1 MWEQHVLTDS
11 MGRKAI
17 LTIDNTAMT
26 SKKRAGAPRGL
37 TFETPGEAL
46 TLLEKKVLGR

>member
-1 MWEQHVLTDS
+1 MWEQHVLIDS

-17 LTIDNTAMT
+17 LTIDTTAAT
-26 SKKRAGAPRGL
+26 WKKPAESTGGL
-37 TFETPGEAL
+37 TFEKTGEAL